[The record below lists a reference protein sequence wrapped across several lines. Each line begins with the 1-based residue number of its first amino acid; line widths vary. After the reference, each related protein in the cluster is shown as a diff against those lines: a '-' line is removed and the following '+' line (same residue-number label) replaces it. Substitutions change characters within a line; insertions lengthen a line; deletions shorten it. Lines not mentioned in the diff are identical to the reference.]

1 MPVPAVNREILP
13 PMDIRSMLVVPIRL
27 SGRVLGMALN
37 YTLGEKY
44 AITQEEVELASGV
57 ANSVALAVENAR
69 LYGETRQ
76 RLAESQGVQRVTTSL
91 LRKNSLKEVLEIICN
106 EALNLTDATGSAVLL
121 LEENGSLQ
129 GHQRGRRKIIRA
141 WTGCRL
147 RDRWPDR
154 QPVGGTSDLQRRGEH
169 EPGLPP
175 RPGHQRL
182 CWQLH

>member
-1 MPVPAVNREILP
+1 MPGQTRGVNYQILP
-13 PMDIRSMLVVPIRL
+13 PMDIRTMLVVPIRL

-44 AITQEEVELASGV
+44 VITQEEVELASGV

-106 EALNLTDATGSAVLL
+106 EALNLTDANRKCGPAPGSERLTA
-121 LEENGSLQ
+121 NY
-129 GHQRGRRKIIRA
+129 QRGRRNIIRHGPSA
-141 WTGCRL
+141 HPGIVGRTGSS
-147 RDRWPDR
+147 
-154 QPVGGTSDLQRRGEH
+154 VGRTSAF
-169 EPGLPP
+169 
-175 RPGHQRL
+175 
-182 CWQLH
+182 